1 MIIDRIRQL
10 KFWTISILLIGI
22 FIGVA
27 NSLDAGSSSGAP
39 RFDQLSAK
47 MDVNCQVDGKTQCV
61 NAYIRMVDFDP
72 EGMLMKGRIWIYPP
86 SEYADSFGSSVRVLY
101 PTDVFLDAA
110 TVDVGEI
117 NTELHY
123 DQYDFL
129 RSIEF
134 TLDVTNFDFPSRASD
149 QIYPFDK
156 YSANITG
163 TVDFITDEGATASP
177 VDDVRETLPINVVE
191 YSAVIPNWTMKYD
204 FESRNTDGVSVNDGV
219 EYQMDGAFYTVIRI
233 ERSQLTVLI
242 VGLLGLIFLG
252 GAVSMLFLIRSIMLS
267 KRKASLSGLVWSGS
281 TVFTLIQT
289 RTLMPGDPRLG
300 VKFDLFIFYPAIAI
314 AFISTIILLRQW
326 LLAPEIVEED

>member
-1 MIIDRIRQL
+1 MFIERFRHL
-10 KFWTISILLIGI
+10 KFWTASILLVGI
-22 FIGVA
+22 FIAIA
-27 NSLDAGSSSGAP
+27 NSLDAGSSTGTP
-39 RFDQLSAK
+39 RFEQLSEK
-47 MDVNCQVDGKTQCV
+47 MEQNCLINGKTQCV

-72 EGMLMKGRIWIYPP
+72 EGMLMKGRIWVYPP
-86 SEYADSFGSSVRVLY
+86 SEYAESFGSSVRVLY
-101 PTDVFLDAA
+101 KTDVFLDAA

-123 DQYDFL
+123 DRFDFL

-134 TLDVTNFDFPSRASD
+134 TLDVTNFDDPSRASD

-177 VDDVRETLPINVVE
+177 EDDVRETLPINVIE

-204 FESRNTDGVSVNDGV
+204 FESRDAANGSVSDGVN
-219 EYQMDGAFYTVIRI
+219 YQMDGSFYTVVRI
-233 ERSQLTVLI
+233 ERSEVTVLI
-242 VGLLGLIFLG
+242 VALLGLIFLG
-252 GAVSMLFLIRSIMLS
+252 GAISMLFLIRSIMLS
-267 KRKASLSGLVWSGS
+267 KRKASLSGLVWAGS

-326 LLAPEIVEED
+326 LLASEIIEED

>member
-1 MIIDRIRQL
+1 
-10 KFWTISILLIGI
+10 
-22 FIGVA
+22 
-27 NSLDAGSSSGAP
+27 
-39 RFDQLSAK
+39 
-47 MDVNCQVDGKTQCV
+47 
-61 NAYIRMVDFDP
+61 MVEFDP

-101 PTDVFLDAA
+101 KTDVFLDAA

-134 TLDVTNFDFPSRASD
+134 TLDVTNFDFPSRATD

-163 TVDFITDEGATASP
+163 TVDFITDEGATASS

-204 FESRNTDGVSVNDGV
+204 FESTNSEGVSVKDGV
-219 EYQMDGAFYTVIRI
+219 NYQMDGSFYTVVRI

-242 VGLLGLIFLG
+242 VALLGLIFLG

-267 KRKASLSGLVWSGS
+267 RRKASLSGLVWSGS

-314 AFISTIILLRQW
+314 SFISTIILLRQW
-326 LLAPEIVEED
+326 LLAPEIIEED

>member
-1 MIIDRIRQL
+1 MIVNRIRQV
-10 KFWTISILLIGI
+10 KFWAISILLIGI

-27 NSLDAGSSSGAP
+27 NSLDAGSSSGAL
-39 RFDQLSAK
+39 RFDQLSAR
-47 MDVNCQVDGKTQCV
+47 MDDNCLIDGKTQCV
-61 NAYIRMVDFDP
+61 NTYIRMVEFDP

-101 PTDVFLDAA
+101 KTDVFLDAA

-134 TLDVTNFDFPSRASD
+134 TLDVTNFDFPSRATD

-204 FESRNTDGVSVNDGV
+204 FESTNSEGVSVKDGV
-219 EYQMDGAFYTVIRI
+219 NYQMDGSFYTVVRI

-242 VGLLGLIFLG
+242 VALLGLIFLG

-267 KRKASLSGLVWSGS
+267 RRKASLSGLVWSGS

-314 AFISTIILLRQW
+314 SFISTIILLRQW
-326 LLAPEIVEED
+326 LLAPEIIEED

>member
-1 MIIDRIRQL
+1 MIFDRIRQL

-47 MDVNCQVDGKTQCV
+47 MDGQCQVDGKTQCV

-101 PTDVFLDAA
+101 KTDVFLDAA

-134 TLDVTNFDFPSRASD
+134 TLDVTNFDFPSRATD

-177 VDDVRETLPINVVE
+177 IDDVRETLPINVIE

-204 FESRNTDGVSVNDGV
+204 FESRNADNVSIDDGVA
-219 EYQMDGAFYTVIRI
+219 YQMDGSFYTVIRI

-242 VGLLGLIFLG
+242 VGLLGLIFMG
-252 GAVSMLFLIRSIMLS
+252 GAISMLFLIRSIMLS
-267 KRKASLSGLVWSGS
+267 RRRASLSGLVWSGS

-300 VKFDLFIFYPAIAI
+300 VKFDLFVFYPAIAI

-326 LLAPEIVEED
+326 LLAAEIIEED

>member
-1 MIIDRIRQL
+1 VIIDRIRQV

-22 FIGVA
+22 FIGIA
-27 NSLDAGSSSGAP
+27 NSLDAGSSSGSP
-39 RFDQLSAK
+39 RFEELSAK
-47 MDVNCQVDGKTQCV
+47 MEQRCLIDGKSQCV
-61 NAYIRMVDFDP
+61 NAYLRMVEFDP

-86 SEYADSFGSSVRVLY
+86 DEYADSFGSSVRLLY
-101 PTDVFLDAA
+101 PTHVYLDAA

-134 TLDVTNFDFPSRASD
+134 TLDVTNFDYPSRATD

-163 TVDFITDEGATASP
+163 TVDFIVDEGSTPSP
-177 VDDVRETLPINVVE
+177 EDDVRETLPINLVE

-204 FESRNTDGVSVNDGV
+204 FESSNTQGVTVSDGVR
-219 EYQMDGAFYTVIRI
+219 YQLDGAFYTVIRV
-233 ERSQLTVLI
+233 ERSQLTILI
-242 VGLLGLIFLG
+242 VGLLALIFLG
-252 GAVSMLFLIRSIMLS
+252 GAISMLFLIRSIMLS

-314 AFISTIILLRQW
+314 AFISSIILLRQW
-326 LLAPEIVEED
+326 LLASEISEEE